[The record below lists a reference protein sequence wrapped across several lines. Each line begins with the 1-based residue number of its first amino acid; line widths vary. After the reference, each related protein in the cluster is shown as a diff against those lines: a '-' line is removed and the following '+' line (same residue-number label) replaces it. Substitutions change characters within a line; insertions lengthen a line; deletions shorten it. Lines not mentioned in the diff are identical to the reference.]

1 MLANLSDVL
10 LPARK
15 AGYAVGLF
23 NAVNLELAR
32 GIIRAAEK
40 ARSPVIIGTA
50 EVLLPF
56 GPLEDLAP
64 MLVDMAKRATV
75 PVVVHFDHGLSIASC
90 ERALRLGFTSVMLD
104 ASALPYEENVRDSRE
119 MVRIARSYGAT
130 VEAELGR
137 VGNASDSAEGAER
150 GPERDLERACEQD
163 LERRPERYYTDP
175 EQAEDFVSRTGV
187 DALAVAVGTLHG
199 TYRFEPRLDFD
210 RISAIAARVAT
221 PLVLHGGS
229 GLADEAFR
237 SAIGRG
243 ISKVN
248 VFTDINEAAA
258 KSFARGIAAG
268 KRGLTDLI
276 PDAVSAVEE
285 AVSRKLAVF
294 GSARP

>member
-64 MLVDMAKRATV
+64 LLVDMAKRAAV

-150 GPERDLERACEQD
+150 GPERDPEGD

-175 EQAEDFVSRTGV
+175 DQAEDFVARTGV

-210 RISAIAARVAT
+210 RISAIAARLT
-221 PLVLHGGS
+221 IPLVLHGGS
-229 GLADEAFR
+229 GLSDEAFR

-258 KSFARGIAAG
+258 NSFARGLAAG

-294 GSARP
+294 GSSRP